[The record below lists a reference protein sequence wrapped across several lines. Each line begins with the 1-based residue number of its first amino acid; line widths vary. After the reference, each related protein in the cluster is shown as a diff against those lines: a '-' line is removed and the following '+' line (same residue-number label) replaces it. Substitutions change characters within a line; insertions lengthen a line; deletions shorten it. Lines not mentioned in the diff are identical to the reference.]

1 MSIENLQTG
10 DLILFTSNTT
20 GILSYL
26 SSLIKWGSHSN
37 YTHIGMILK
46 DPDFINPSLKGLY
59 VWQSGWEGKPDPQ
72 DEKIKLGVQITP
84 LEELLEDYNK
94 TGHVFI
100 RKIIVSKKNT
110 NYFNNIILNQIHK
123 DVYNKPYDLLITDWI
138 KAFIQ
143 KNNNPQRT
151 DMFWCSALVGYIYTK
166 CGILKEDTDWTILR
180 PCDFSLSSEN
190 LTYLNN
196 SYLDNTE
203 TRIA

>member
-203 TRIA
+203 TRIE

>member
-46 DPDFINPSLKGLY
+46 DPDFINPSLEGLY

-203 TRIA
+203 TRIE